1 MIGMKE
7 AVQRG
12 LLRSFV
18 WRGRASRAEYWWFV
32 LFMMLCFMG
41 GDFLAEMSVDMPLVP
56 LLASAFCLGLGFPLV
71 AVTVRRMHDIDRNGA
86 WALAALLPLIGLF
99 ALVFLCKRGDAAP
112 NRYGPPPT
120 SDLLVSPPLST
131 PR

>member
-32 LFMMLCFMG
+32 LFMMLCSWG
-41 GDFLAEMSVDMPLVP
+41 ADASAAVSDTTPLVP
-56 LLASAFCLGLGFPLV
+56 LLAGVFCLALGIPFV
-71 AVTVRRMHDIDRNGA
+71 AVSVRRVHDIDRNGA
-86 WALAALLPLIGLF
+86 WALVTLLPLVG
-99 ALVFLCKRGDAAP
+99 LVFLCKRGDPMP

-120 SDLLVSPPLST
+120 SDLLVSTSQ
-131 PR
+131 